1 MMCRRYGFP
10 TGSKW
15 CEHTPM
21 STLENEGSKILWEFY
36 VPTNLILEHNKSDMI
51 IVDKVKK
58 EWHII
63 YVACSFDA

>member
-1 MMCRRYGFP
+1 MDFQLEASGVKTHRKRV
-10 TGSKW
+10 
-15 CEHTPM
+15 
-21 STLENEGSKILWEFY
+21 LENEGSKILWEFS
-36 VPTNLILEHNKSDMI
+36 VPNLILKHNKSDMI